1 MVILRRKIVSLS
13 LPLKEM
19 RVLVTGGAG
28 FIGSEV
34 VSQLLT
40 SGAYV
45 TILDNFS
52 SGKKQYLPKS
62 NKKFKV
68 IKGDIRDKKSVKKA
82 VTDQESVIHLAALP
96 FIPDS
101 FYYPGDFFDVNTNGS
116 VNMLWNSIKSRS
128 VETFVQVSTSEVY
141 GTAQHTP
148 MDENHPTVPHSTYAV
163 SKLAGDRVAFTLH
176 KENGFPVVIIRP
188 FNSYGPRY
196 TEPYIIPEIL
206 SQILNGNKEL
216 MLGNIEATRD
226 FTYVSDTA
234 DAIIRSIDAKKVI
247 GEIINVGSGHETS
260 IRNLAFKITK
270 IAKKKIKIKYDESRE
285 RPYDVNRQYCNNK
298 KAKRLLGWKQKIS
311 INLGLR
317 KTFDWATKNKI
328 YFKMP
333 FNRFYYKG
341 IGSNRKFV

>member
-40 SGAYV
+40 SGACV

-128 VETFVQVSTSEVY
+128 VETFVQISTSEVY
-141 GTAQHTP
+141 GSAQYVP
-148 MDENHPTVPHSTYAV
+148 MDENHPTTPHSTYAV
-163 SKLAGDRVAFTLH
+163 SKLAGDQATFTLH
-176 KENGFPVVIIRP
+176 KENGFPSVIIRP
-188 FNSYGPRY
+188 FNSYGPRF
-196 TEPYIIPEIL
+196 TEPYIIPEIMG
-206 SQILNGNKEL
+206 QILNNPKEIT
-216 MLGNIEATRD
+216 LGNVNTSRD
-226 FTYVSDTA
+226 FTYVQDTA
-234 DAIIRSIDAKKVI
+234 SAIIKSIIEKKAN
-247 GEIINVGSGHETS
+247 GEIINVGSGTEIS
-260 IRNLAFKITK
+260 ILNLAKKILK
-270 IAKKKIKIKYDESRE
+270 IAKMKTKIKYDKSRE
-285 RPYDVNRQYCNNK
+285 RPYDVNRLNCNNE
-298 KAKRLLGWKQKIS
+298 KAKKILKWS
-311 INLGLR
+311 PKTSMDKGLSQ
-317 KTFDWATKNKI
+317 TFSWATKNKI
-328 YFKMP
+328 SFVAPFK
-333 FNRFYYKG
+333 RWYYK
-341 IGSNRKFV
+341 KT

>member
-1 MVILRRKIVSLS
+1 MSGFQDRRI
-13 LPLKEM
+13 
-19 RVLVTGGAG
+19 LVTGGAG

-34 VSQLLT
+34 VTQLIKKN
-40 SGAYV
+40 AIV
-45 TILDNFS
+45 TVLDNFS
-52 SGKKQYLPKS
+52 SGKKQYLPNKS
-62 NKKFKV
+62 KKL
-68 IKGDIRDKKSVKKA
+68 IIINGDIKNEKIVEKA
-82 VTDQESVIHLAALP
+82 VKNQEVIIHLAALP

-101 FYYPGDFFDVNTNGS
+101 YYYPAEFFKVNTIGS
-116 VNMLWNSIKSRS
+116 VNLLWKSIKSNTKR
-128 VETFVQVSTSEVY
+128 FIHISTSEVY
-141 GTAQHTP
+141 GTGQFFP
-148 MDENHPTVPHSTYAV
+148 MDENHPTAPHSTYAV

-285 RPYDVNRQYCNNK
+285 RPYDVNRLYCNNK
-298 KAKRLLGWKQKIS
+298 KAKRLLGWKPKIS

-341 IGSNRKFV
+341 IGSNRNFA